1 MLNIKQILEFYPQ
14 KLQKFDQFIFKEYL
28 QYLILKVIFE
38 SKYSNKL
45 SFLWWTCLRIV
56 HNNNRFSEDLDF
68 DNFWLKQK
76 EFEELSIII
85 KEKLEK
91 NWFEIEIKN
100 VFKWAFRCNIKIPKI
115 LKELW
120 YSNLEEEKILI
131 QVDTASHNFEY
142 QVESKI
148 LNKFWIVF
156 PINATP
162 LDIISAQ
169 KIYAIFNR
177 KRMKWRVFFD
187 LVFLLSKTKPNIEYL
202 KLKLWFDSLEK
213 TKKELLNLCEDID
226 FDYLIKDVEVFLFD
240 ESSKNNIKYFKQIIK
255 EWL

>member
-1 MLNIKQILEFYPQ
+1 M
-14 KLQKFDQFIFKEYL
+14 
-28 QYLILKVIFE
+28 
-38 SKYSNKL
+38 
-45 SFLWWTCLRIV
+45 
-56 HNNNRFSEDLDF
+56 
-68 DNFWLKQK
+68 
-76 EFEELSIII
+76 
-85 KEKLEK
+85 
-91 NWFEIEIKN
+91 
-100 VFKWAFRCNIKIPKI
+100 
-115 LKELW
+115 
-120 YSNLEEEKILI
+120 EEEKILI
-131 QVDTASHNFEY
+131 QVDTAPHNFEY

-177 KRMKWRVFFD
+177 KRMKWRDFFD